1 MSLQIDEDVC
11 FDIEYSATIR
21 LKAWG
26 AEQVAVLNKNCS
38 VCINEEDGWYIVMVY
53 DVGGY
58 TYQVFKTRNEKIAK
72 RGRHMID
79 DAIDAIKLREAVKIV
94 QENDFLSNMT
104 TAEVMEKIADQL
116 DKLPEGKDTV
126 DICNDYE
133 DHSACYGEE
142 FYD

>member
-1 MSLQIDEDVC
+1 MSLQINEDVC

-21 LKAWG
+21 LKGWG
-26 AEQVAVLNKNCS
+26 AEQVAVLNKDCS

-72 RGRHMID
+72 QGRYMIS
-79 DAIDAIKLREAVKIV
+79 DAIDAIKIREAIKTI
-94 QENDFLSNMT
+94 QENDFINMT
-104 TAEVMEKIADQL
+104 TKEIIEKIA
-116 DKLPEGKDTV
+116 DKLPEGKDTF

-133 DHSACYGEE
+133 DRSACYGEE

>member
-26 AEQVAVLNKNCS
+26 AEQVAVLNKDCS

-72 RGRHMID
+72 QGRYMIS
-79 DAIDAIKLREAVKIV
+79 DAIDAIKIREAIKIV
-94 QENDFLSNMT
+94 QENDFINMT
-104 TAEVMEKIADQL
+104 TKEIIEKIA

-133 DHSACYGEE
+133 DRSACYGEE

>member
-1 MSLQIDEDVC
+1 MSLQINEDVC

-21 LKAWG
+21 LKGWG
-26 AEQVAVLNKNCS
+26 AEQVAVLNKDCS

-72 RGRHMID
+72 QGRYMIS
-79 DAIDAIKLREAVKIV
+79 DAIDAIKIREAIKTI
-94 QENDFLSNMT
+94 QENDFINMT
-104 TAEVMEKIADQL
+104 TKEIIEKIA

-133 DHSACYGEE
+133 DRSACYGEE

>member
-1 MSLQIDEDVC
+1 MSLQINEDVC

-21 LKAWG
+21 LKGWG
-26 AEQVAVLNKNCS
+26 AEQVAVLNKDCS

-72 RGRHMID
+72 QGRYMIS
-79 DAIDAIKLREAVKIV
+79 DAIDAIKIREAIKTI
-94 QENDFLSNMT
+94 QENDFINMT
-104 TAEVMEKIADQL
+104 TKEIIEKIA
-116 DKLPEGKDTV
+116 DKLPEGQDTF

-133 DHSACYGEE
+133 DRSACYGEE

>member
-1 MSLQIDEDVC
+1 MSLQINEDVC

-21 LKAWG
+21 LKGWG
-26 AEQVAVLNKNCS
+26 AEQVAVLNKDCS

-72 RGRHMID
+72 QGRYMIS
-79 DAIDAIKLREAVKIV
+79 DAIDAIKIREAIKTI
-94 QENDFLSNMT
+94 QENDFINMT
-104 TAEVMEKIADQL
+104 TKEIIEKIA
-116 DKLPEGKDTV
+116 DKLPEGQDTF

>member
-1 MSLQIDEDVC
+1 MSFKVDEDTY
-11 FDIEYSATIR
+11 FDIEYSVTI
-21 LKAWG
+21 KIKNG
-26 AEQVAVLNKNCS
+26 EDIIVLNKDCS
-38 VCINEEDGWYIVMVY
+38 VCINEEDGWYFVMVY

-72 RGRHMID
+72 QGRYMIS
-79 DAIDAIKLREAVKIV
+79 DAIAAIKIREAIKTI
-94 QENDFLSNMT
+94 QENDFINMT
-104 TAEVMEKIADQL
+104 TKEIIEKIA
-116 DKLPEGKDTV
+116 DKLPEGQDTF

>member
-26 AEQVAVLNKNCS
+26 AEQVAILNKDCS

-72 RGRHMID
+72 QGRYMIS
-79 DAIDAIKLREAVKIV
+79 DAIDAIKIREAIKII
-94 QENDFLSNMT
+94 QENDFINLT
-104 TAEVMEKIADQL
+104 TKEIIEKIA
-116 DKLPEGKDTV
+116 DKLPEGQDTF

-133 DHSACYGEE
+133 DRSACYGEE